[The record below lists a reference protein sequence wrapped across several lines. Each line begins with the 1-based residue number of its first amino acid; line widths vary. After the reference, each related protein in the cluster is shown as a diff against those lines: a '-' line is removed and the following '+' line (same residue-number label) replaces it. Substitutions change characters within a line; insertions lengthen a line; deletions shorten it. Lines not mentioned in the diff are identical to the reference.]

1 MDFFPPTIGSTAHVL
16 PRGYFVSS
24 YWRRTGCFLLLRE
37 VDSVDLPAGRR
48 PRQLVL
54 GILICP
60 GTLSNSASPCRR
72 LCSFSQRG
80 GGRWGGQIFHFF
92 GMPAASSAARIMPV
106 RVRVC
111 VRLSASPVPTTT
123 YLVGGGG
130 VKVVLGGVRSRSPPR
145 RRRRP
150 ARNLWEG
157 RVRVTAMKVDALLQ
171 GCCGRH
177 RTYLSDCEC
186 DAMSH
191 VCQSHVLGGQSHVR
205 TGAYGTIPCWH
216 CRTTPVVSRF
226 RHVSCYSL
234 FKGREGDTL
243 FGDGADDADD
253 ASSSSSSSSPPSEK
267 STGKQPSSEER
278 NRKSRQVNADNVLL
292 DPPSST
298 TSNKTKQKTKTKK
311 KKKAKKRYVVQTEQ
325 WRTAFPVEDAVGRVV
340 KPPAMKLDDDAV
352 PCNNCGGTGMATCER
367 CDGWGR
373 KPELA
378 QRAMLTLPPEWCAG
392 CRARGW
398 TTCARCMG
406 TGKQREPMGFRVPE

>member
-1 MDFFPPTIGSTAHVL
+1 MKGKTPLI
-16 PRGYFVSS
+16 
-24 YWRRTGCFLLLRE
+24 
-37 VDSVDLPAGRR
+37 AGRGRAPHFSATR
-48 PRQLVL
+48 PNNTDTPHRPSSDPQTDEEEDEE
-54 GILICP
+54 GP
-60 GTLSNSASPCRR
+60 GVRVRLFVPFIIGMSSA
-72 LCSFSQRG
+72 
-80 GGRWGGQIFHFF
+80 
-92 GMPAASSAARIMPV
+92 AARIMPV
-106 RVRVC
+106 RVRV
-111 VRLSASPVPTTT
+111 RFPASPVPTTT

-130 VKVVLGGVRSRSPPR
+130 VSVVLGGVHSRSPPR
-145 RRRRP
+145 RRRTP
-150 ARNLWEG
+150 ARLG
-157 RVRVTAMKVDALLQ
+157 RAGCNHVTAMKCAL
-171 GCCGRH
+171 GFRCCGRH
-177 RTYLSDCEC
+177 RTYLSDSC

-191 VCQSHVLGGQSHVR
+191 VCHSHMLGGQSHVR
-205 TGAYGTIPCWH
+205 TGAYGMIPCWH

-226 RHVSCYSL
+226 RHVSCCSL

-243 FGDGADDADD
+243 FGDGSDDADD
-253 ASSSSSSSSPPSEK
+253 ASSSSSSSSSSPPSEK
-267 STGKQPSSEER
+267 STGKQQPSSEER
-278 NRKSRQVNADNVLL
+278 NRKSHQVNADNVLL

-298 TSNKTKQKTKTKK
+298 TSNKTKQKTKKKK

>member
-1 MDFFPPTIGSTAHVL
+1 
-16 PRGYFVSS
+16 
-24 YWRRTGCFLLLRE
+24 
-37 VDSVDLPAGRR
+37 
-48 PRQLVL
+48 
-54 GILICP
+54 
-60 GTLSNSASPCRR
+60 
-72 LCSFSQRG
+72 
-80 GGRWGGQIFHFF
+80 
-92 GMPAASSAARIMPV
+92 
-106 RVRVC
+106 
-111 VRLSASPVPTTT
+111 
-123 YLVGGGG
+123 
-130 VKVVLGGVRSRSPPR
+130 
-145 RRRRP
+145 
-150 ARNLWEG
+150 
-157 RVRVTAMKVDALLQ
+157 
-171 GCCGRH
+171 
-177 RTYLSDCEC
+177 
-186 DAMSH
+186 MSH
-191 VCQSHVLGGQSHVR
+191 VCHSHMLGGQSHVR
-205 TGAYGTIPCWH
+205 TGAYGMIPCWH

-243 FGDGADDADD
+243 FGDDADDADD
-253 ASSSSSSSSPPSEK
+253 ASSSSSSSSLPSEK
-267 STGKQPSSEER
+267 STGKQPSSEKR
-278 NRKSRQVNADNVLL
+278 NRKSHQVNADNVLL

-298 TSNKTKQKTKTKK
+298 TSNKTKQKTKKKK

>member
-1 MDFFPPTIGSTAHVL
+1 
-16 PRGYFVSS
+16 
-24 YWRRTGCFLLLRE
+24 
-37 VDSVDLPAGRR
+37 
-48 PRQLVL
+48 
-54 GILICP
+54 
-60 GTLSNSASPCRR
+60 
-72 LCSFSQRG
+72 
-80 GGRWGGQIFHFF
+80 
-92 GMPAASSAARIMPV
+92 MP
-106 RVRVC
+106 VRVC
-111 VRLSASPVPTTT
+111 VRLSASPTTGRGLGSAT
-123 YLVGGGG
+123 YHVTD
-130 VKVVLGGVRSRSPPR
+130 VKVVLGGVHSRSPPR

-150 ARNLWEG
+150 ARLG
-157 RVRVTAMKVDALLQ
+157 RAGCNHVTAMKCDALLQ

-177 RTYLSDCEC
+177 RTCLSDCEC

-191 VCQSHVLGGQSHVR
+191 MLGGQSHVR
-205 TGAYGTIPCWH
+205 TGAYGMIPCWH
-216 CRTTPVVSRF
+216 CRKTPVVSRF
-226 RHVSCYSL
+226 RHVSCCSL

-253 ASSSSSSSSPPSEK
+253 ASSSSSFSSPPSEK
-267 STGKQPSSEER
+267 STGKQPSAEKR
-278 NRKSRQVNADNVLL
+278 NRKSHQVNADNVLL

-298 TSNKTKQKTKTKK
+298 TSNKTKQKTKKKK